1 MGSEMC
7 IRDRDKRGPNLLLT
21 QHFHIGIDGYK
32 HKHNTNILI
41 VGGSGAGKTR
51 TYGVP
56 NVLECACSMVI
67 TDPKA
72 EILRKTGNLLKQKG
86 YDVTQATVSR
96 DINELNI
103 EKTVSSNGVNCY
115 AKAEKVHTVKFHN
128 IISEAVVNIDY
139 AMNIVSIKC
148 HSGLANAACAGLDMM
163 NLSYVVGTIAGD
175 DTIFVLTRTE
185 GDARMLTRH
194 LKELL

>member
-1 MGSEMC
+1 MKK
-7 IRDRDKRGPNLLLT
+7 KR
-21 QHFHIGIDGYK
+21 Q
-32 HKHNTNILI
+32 
-41 VGGSGAGKTR
+41 
-51 TYGVP
+51 
-56 NVLECACSMVI
+56 
-67 TDPKA
+67 A
-72 EILRKTGNLLKQKG
+72 EILRIISTNEVETQEMLLSLLRERG
-86 YDVTQATVSR
+86 YEVTQATVSR

-115 AKAEKVHTVKFHN
+115 AKAEKVHSVRFHN
-128 IISEAVVNIDY
+128 IISEAVVSIDF

-185 GDARMLTRH
+185 SDARMLARH
-194 LKELL
+194 LKEML

>member
-1 MGSEMC
+1 MKK
-7 IRDRDKRGPNLLLT
+7 KR
-21 QHFHIGIDGYK
+21 Q
-32 HKHNTNILI
+32 
-41 VGGSGAGKTR
+41 
-51 TYGVP
+51 
-56 NVLECACSMVI
+56 
-67 TDPKA
+67 A
-72 EILRKTGNLLKQKG
+72 EILRIISTNEVETQEMLLSLLRERG

-103 EKTVSSNGVNCY
+103 EKSVSANGVNCY
-115 AKAEKVHTVKFHN
+115 AKAEKVHTVRFHN
-128 IISEAVVNIDY
+128 IISEAVVSIDF

-185 GDARMLTRH
+185 SDARMLSRH
-194 LKELL
+194 LKEML

>member
-1 MGSEMC
+1 MKK
-7 IRDRDKRGPNLLLT
+7 KR
-21 QHFHIGIDGYK
+21 Q
-32 HKHNTNILI
+32 
-41 VGGSGAGKTR
+41 
-51 TYGVP
+51 
-56 NVLECACSMVI
+56 
-67 TDPKA
+67 A
-72 EILRKTGNLLKQKG
+72 EILRIISTNEVETQEMLLSLLRERG

-103 EKTVSSNGVNCY
+103 EKSVSANGVNCY
-115 AKAEKVHTVKFHN
+115 AKAEKVHSVRFHN
-128 IISEAVVNIDY
+128 IISEAVVSIDF

-185 GDARMLTRH
+185 SDARMLSRH
-194 LKELL
+194 LKEML